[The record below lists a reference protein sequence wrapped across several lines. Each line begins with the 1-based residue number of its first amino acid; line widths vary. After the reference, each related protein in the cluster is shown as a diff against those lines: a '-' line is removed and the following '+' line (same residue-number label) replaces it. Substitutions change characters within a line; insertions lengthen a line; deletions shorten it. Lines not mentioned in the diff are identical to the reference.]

1 VAKLFWPAKVD
12 KIRIVT
18 PSDRRDV
25 VVRALHE
32 VGQVEITSIDE
43 KLVDELKLEREA
55 PPELLHGCTS
65 LSVRARHLL
74 DVFETLALPPSTL
87 QALKGWIG
95 GLFRPRA
102 IRKKRVKA
110 EGGERV
116 VKEAEKL
123 LRTVEARTIK
133 LENKMTSLDER
144 ISELNYQI
152 WAVKLLGKFGFDL
165 KALGSSE
172 FTFTEAGILP
182 TKNFTQLCRSL
193 DGFMREGYV
202 MLSRDLNEKEKIVV
216 VCGPIEYR
224 EETLRILYSAGLES
238 FRLPKLKGRGDEV
251 LPKLKEK
258 LKEAETEKK
267 DCARELAVLA
277 KKYKA
282 DLLLAREQLEI
293 ERARMNVVGN
303 FSRTETAAIIQGWVP
318 DDKVRRVTRGV
329 ISASQGMAHVKIE
342 SSSSKPPVVLHNP
355 RVIRNFEMMTEMFGL
370 PGKGEIDPT
379 IFMAI
384 TFSFFFGFMLTDA
397 VYGLILLIFS
407 VALLRGIGRVN
418 KGMRDFS
425 IILIG
430 GSLVAIATG
439 IAMGSYLGDFI
450 PEYLGISVPKLVGT
464 IENPV
469 VVLVFSILIGLAHI
483 WIGLL
488 AGLVQKLKLGSIKEA
503 ISDQLSWMI
512 LIPSGAI
519 LVCQSMGWVSLG
531 GVALLF
537 SEIFFG
543 ASVIILLLTRGPISI
558 MNIFSMLGNILSY
571 SRLMALALM
580 TGAIALV
587 VNLLAG
593 MAWGLGI
600 LGMIPAALIF
610 VGGHSLNLVLNALG
624 GFIHSM
630 RLHYVEF
637 FGKFYTG
644 EGPSFKPFKVERIYT
659 VG

>member
-12 KIRIVT
+12 KIRILT

-55 PPELLHGCTS
+55 PPEFLHGCTS
-65 LSVRARHLL
+65 LSVRVRHLL
-74 DVFETLALPPSTL
+74 DVFETLALPPSTF
-87 QALKGWIG
+87 QALKDWID

-102 IRKKRVKA
+102 IRKKRVKVV
-110 EGGERV
+110 GSERV

-123 LRTVEARTIK
+123 LRTVEARAIK

-238 FRLPKLKGRGDEV
+238 FRLPRLRGRSNEV

-258 LKEAETEKK
+258 LKEAEAEKK

-282 DLLLAREQLEI
+282 DLLAAREQLEI

-318 DDKVRRVTRGV
+318 DDKVKRVTRGV

-397 VYGLILLIFS
+397 VYGLIILIFS

-418 KGMRDFS
+418 KGMRNFS

-488 AGLVQKLKLGSIKEA
+488 VGLVQKLKLGSIKEA

-537 SEIFFG
+537 SEILFG

-610 VGGHSLNLVLNALG
+610 IGGHSLNLVLNALG